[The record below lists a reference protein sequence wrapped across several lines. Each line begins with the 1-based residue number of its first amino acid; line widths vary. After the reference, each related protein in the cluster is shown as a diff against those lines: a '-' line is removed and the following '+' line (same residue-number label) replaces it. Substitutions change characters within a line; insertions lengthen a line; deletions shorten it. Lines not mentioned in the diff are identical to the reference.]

1 MLMRG
6 VRAGLGV
13 LVGLALVGPVLM
25 GCTDSA
31 AEPDDGASS
40 PRVSAETSA
49 SPSPSAPAK
58 PERPEAMNRDDAEG
72 AAAAAEY
79 FLSLYAYSRA
89 TGDTKAWDRMSHGAC
104 EFCQQ
109 SSARVRELVQKG
121 AEFRGGT
128 LTTEVLQTYARDEM
142 TGIYPLDLRVTQDP
156 YRTVAAD
163 GSVLDSGEERAIER
177 RVEMGRRAGDWV
189 VIAIVPVPEGAE

>member
-79 FLSLYAYSRA
+79 FIELYPYVMA
-89 TGDTKAWDRMSHGAC
+89 TGDTEEFEAMSHRAC
-104 EFCQQ
+104 GFCSQALEDVSRAQ
-109 SSARVRELVQKG
+109 AQDRAYEGGEIAMTLVEQY
-121 AEFRGGT
+121 E
-128 LTTEVLQTYARDEM
+128 RDEV
-142 TGIYPLDLRVTQDP
+142 TGIYPLDVEVTQQAS
-156 YRTVAAD
+156 RTTAAD
-163 GSVLDSGEERAIER
+163 GSVVSSAEESVSEH
-177 RVEMGRRAGDWV
+177 RVEMGRRNGRWV
-189 VIAIVPVPEGAE
+189 VVAIAPRAES

>member
-13 LVGLALVGPVLM
+13 LVGLALLGPVLM

-79 FLSLYAYSRA
+79 FIELYPYVMA
-89 TGDTKAWDRMSHGAC
+89 TGDTEEFEAMSHRAC
-104 EFCQQ
+104 GFCSQALEDVSRAQ
-109 SSARVRELVQKG
+109 AQDRAYEGGEIAMTLVEQY
-121 AEFRGGT
+121 E
-128 LTTEVLQTYARDEM
+128 RDEV
-142 TGIYPLDLRVTQDP
+142 TGIYPLDVEVTQQAS
-156 YRTVAAD
+156 RTTAAD
-163 GSVLDSGEERAIER
+163 GSVVSSAEESVSEH
-177 RVEMGRRAGDWV
+177 RVEMGRRNGRWV
-189 VIAIVPVPEGAE
+189 VVAIAPRAES